1 MRGIVQQGCR
11 WRRAARVAGREVA
24 VRRAK
29 RVRGWARSTAWA
41 GAAAGVRGGGVR
53 GRLSP
58 GSSAH
63 GEAAARWQ
71 QCGRRAGGRSR
82 RWGDGVAWCCDSGAL
97 CACIVIVCIHQQ
109 QGMVVVWRALVGRAG
124 ASLGDRRVDVSP
136 GSGAR
141 GLHAGRPLGGRRT
154 LSRVRAAG
162 AVAAETTRLAGWLSR
177 WRRASAI
184 RPHTNTP

>member
-63 GEAAARWQ
+63 GEA
-71 QCGRRAGGRSR
+71 RRGGSSVAGGQEAGA
-82 RWGDGVAWCCDSGAL
+82 GDGAMASRGVVTVVL
-97 CACIVIVCIHQQ
+97 CA
-109 QGMVVVWRALVGRAG
+109 
-124 ASLGDRRVDVSP
+124 RV
-136 GSGAR
+136 
-141 GLHAGRPLGGRRT
+141 
-154 LSRVRAAG
+154 
-162 AVAAETTRLAGWLSR
+162 
-177 WRRASAI
+177 
-184 RPHTNTP
+184 